1 MRGGREEVGEH
12 EREEGGGRRGI
23 ERAVTDKTMV
33 ATWLARA
40 RQKPN
45 GAQNENLGHLVAHS
59 APGAQIEFETQ
70 MLKFLAPFAPEYKN
84 YRKMVKYLKKWLQN
98 AWKIPLFSNKFPIPK
113 GGRPLLKPPARG
125 AFGAFSKQIW
135 RYSVKKMWPAWTKL
149 VDVRQA
155 ARTRC
160 AKAPRAAATTL
171 YLAKLKRV
179 T

>member
-1 MRGGREEVGEH
+1 
-12 EREEGGGRRGI
+12 
-23 ERAVTDKTMV
+23 
-33 ATWLARA
+33 
-40 RQKPN
+40 
-45 GAQNENLGHLVAHS
+45 
-59 APGAQIEFETQ
+59 
-70 MLKFLAPFAPEYKN
+70 
-84 YRKMVKYLKKWLQN
+84 MVKYLKKWLQN
-98 AWKIPLFSNKFPIPK
+98 ALKIPLFSNKFPIPK
-113 GGRPLLKPPARG
+113 GGRQLLKPPARG